1 MFDRVVDRIELA
13 GHTPNDCR
21 DTFAT
26 IHLTDD
32 WNRLGWVSAQ
42 LGHEK
47 VTTTENHYYK
57 AADRGLQEVAN
68 LVSVT
73 IVDA

>member
-1 MFDRVVDRIELA
+1 MRRVFDRVIERIGLSD
-13 GHTPNDCR
+13 HTPHDCR

-26 IHLTDD
+26 MHLTDD
-32 WNRLGWVSAQ
+32 WNQLGWVSAQ

-57 AADRGLQEVAN
+57 WRPTEASKQYAN
-68 LVSVT
+68 LVR
-73 IVDA
+73 